1 MRHLRTAQ
9 KLSFKVLA
17 KKTGMSVSYLN
28 EIEKG
33 KKYPKIDKV
42 KKLSAALGVEKE
54 QLESLDLPQQ
64 LAPLSELLQ
73 SNFLNELPLDLFG
86 IELTKVTE
94 IIANAPIRVGA
105 FISTL
110 VEISRNY
117 SLVDAHFFAGAMR
130 SYQEMRSNYFEE
142 IEDAAMTFVEK
153 NTSLKPSQATIQQ
166 GQVTLEML
174 EDILQKKY
182 KYKIVEGGLDEYP
195 QLQKLRYVYAPKEK
209 KLLLNSNLTSAEKF
223 LQVGKEIGFN
233 FLKLKE
239 RAYTSKLLEM
249 ESFEKVLNHYRTSYF
264 TAALLLPR
272 DAFVKDIGD
281 FFQKE
286 RWDAEAFLAL
296 KRKYNASP
304 VVFYH
309 RLTNLLSHFFGLKK
323 MFFLR
328 CAHNVNRDNFSI
340 VNELHL
346 NHKHHPH
353 GNGLLEHYC
362 RRWLSISLL
371 NEMQEMQQS
380 GKYTGT
386 FVGVQRSKYFGT
398 DDEYIAFTL
407 ARPGYPEPHQNTS
420 VTIGIL
426 IDDELP
432 EKIKFLN
439 DPTIPKK
446 EVNKTCERCAIQDC
460 GERAAPAKIIEQNK
474 KRKEMR
480 DVLRELIDG

>member
-195 QLQKLRYVYAPKEK
+195 QLQKLRYVYAPKE
-209 KLLLNSNLTSAEKF
+209 
-223 LQVGKEIGFN
+223 
-233 FLKLKE
+233 
-239 RAYTSKLLEM
+239 
-249 ESFEKVLNHYRTSYF
+249 
-264 TAALLLPR
+264 
-272 DAFVKDIGD
+272 
-281 FFQKE
+281 
-286 RWDAEAFLAL
+286 
-296 KRKYNASP
+296 
-304 VVFYH
+304 
-309 RLTNLLSHFFGLKK
+309 LS
-323 MFFLR
+323 
-328 CAHNVNRDNFSI
+328 
-340 VNELHL
+340 
-346 NHKHHPH
+346 
-353 GNGLLEHYC
+353 
-362 RRWLSISLL
+362 
-371 NEMQEMQQS
+371 
-380 GKYTGT
+380 
-386 FVGVQRSKYFGT
+386 
-398 DDEYIAFTL
+398 
-407 ARPGYPEPHQNTS
+407 
-420 VTIGIL
+420 L
-426 IDDELP
+426 IH
-432 EKIKFLN
+432 I
-439 DPTIPKK
+439 
-446 EVNKTCERCAIQDC
+446 
-460 GERAAPAKIIEQNK
+460 
-474 KRKEMR
+474 
-480 DVLRELIDG
+480 